1 MTGRVPADAYIIEL
15 EHELIRAVQARDM
28 GALERLLGDGF
39 TLTTGR
45 PGKEVRSRDEWMR
58 VTEHRYE
65 IDHYEFEE
73 LTVQAFEGCAIVRS
87 RYRQQARM
95 GDLARNTVFRMTDVW
110 VRMSDGW
117 KLQARHAQPVEGD

>member
-1 MTGRVPADAYIIEL
+1 MVVDVDDLVEL
-15 EHELIRAVQARDM
+15 EHEVMRAVRARDM
-28 GALERLLGDGF
+28 DVLERLVGEDF

-58 VTEHRYE
+58 VTELEYV
-65 IDHYEFEE
+65 IDDHDFEE
-73 LTVQAFEGCAIVRS
+73 LVVQRYEGCAIVRS

-95 GDLARNTVFRMTDVW
+95 GELPRDTVFRMTDVW
-110 VRMSDGW
+110 IQTSDGW

>member
-1 MTGRVPADAYIIEL
+1 MFDVDDIIEL
-15 EHELIRAVQARDM
+15 EHEVMRAVQARDM
-28 GALERLLGDGF
+28 DALERLVGDGF

-58 VTEHRYE
+58 VTELEYA
-65 IDHYEFEE
+65 IDDFDFEE
-73 LTVQAFEGCAIVRS
+73 LTVQPYEGCAIVRS

-95 GDLARNTVFRMTDVW
+95 GDLLRDTVFLMTDVW
-110 VRMSDGW
+110 VKMSDGW

>member
-1 MTGRVPADAYIIEL
+1 MTGGVPAEAEIIEL
-15 EHELIRAVQARDM
+15 EHQVIRATQARDTEV
-28 GALERLLGDGF
+28 LERLLGDGF

-45 PGKEVRSRDEWMR
+45 PGKEVRARDEWMR

-65 IDHYEFEE
+65 IDDYEFEE
-73 LTVQAFEGCAIVRS
+73 LTVQAFEGCAIARS

-110 VRMSDGW
+110 VLMPDGW